1 MKEGLYRVSFETDRG
16 AGYGVAYVKD
26 GQLRGGDSGFY
37 YVGTYEESNGQ
48 ITAQIVTQRHGSE
61 GPASV
66 FGLERATIHFT
77 GTVTGEIAKMTATA
91 EEAPGVTLKASLAF
105 LCP

>member
-1 MKEGLYRVSFETDRG
+1 MREGLYRVSFETDRG
-16 AGYGVAYVKD
+16 AGFGVVYVKN

-37 YVGTYEESNGQ
+37 YVGTYEETNGHL
-48 ITAQIVTQRHGSE
+48 TAQIVTQRHGTE

-66 FGLERATIHFT
+66 FGLERAHITFT
-77 GTVTGEIAKMTATA
+77 GLVTGEIAKMTATA
-91 EEAPGVTLKASLAF
+91 KEAPGVTLKASLAF